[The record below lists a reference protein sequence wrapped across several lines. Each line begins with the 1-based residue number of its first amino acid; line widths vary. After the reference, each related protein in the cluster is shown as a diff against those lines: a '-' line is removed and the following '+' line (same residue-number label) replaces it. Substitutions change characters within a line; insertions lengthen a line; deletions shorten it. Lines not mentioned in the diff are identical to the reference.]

1 MPSKKTKSSST
12 ASKKAP
18 AKRAAPNGSA
28 KPATKDALAISA
40 AKTPVAAV
48 AAKPTPF
55 QLRVKIGD
63 AMRSLGLDEPRLA
76 RLFRSLLRRLNKPK
90 SEKLLLEAVKETC
103 RLLEAYP
110 ASRPASAGP
119 GNASPIIPIQ
129 FITVVPRP
137 EREAVA
143 LAAPLEDASAPPEPS
158 ATSAVSQP

>member
-1 MPSKKTKSSST
+1 MPAKKIKSSSA

-18 AKRAAPNGSA
+18 VKRATTSGGPKSVTKAPV
-28 KPATKDALAISA
+28 ATAV
-40 AKTPVAAV
+40 AKT
-48 AAKPTPF
+48 TPF
-55 QLRVKIGD
+55 QLRIKIGD

-110 ASRPASAGP
+110 ASRPSPSGP
-119 GNASPIIPIQ
+119 GSASPIIPIQ

-137 EREAVA
+137 EREIIAP
-143 LAAPLEDASAPPEPS
+143 AAQLEDAPASPEPS
-158 ATSAVSQP
+158 VLAAAQP